1 MINYVKMTNFRGV
14 STELDFRDGPDKV
27 ASRVQ
32 LLGANGARKSTVRE
46 AVAFAFTGKDS
57 TGASNPTH
65 LISMGEDW
73 CEVEVQTRK
82 GATLRRTLTRRGPQ
96 LQLSLP
102 GQEAVD
108 YTQGKFEDLLCPA
121 DVFLSVL
128 VPGYLLSAMTKP
140 RQAAVLSYMLPPVN
154 RIAYMESSVGGP
166 IMKLDYTKRPDVLQ
180 KSVAEMRNLLQHEI
194 SAKKGELK
202 SLTERHR
209 EAPQKPEAPPELALY
224 DILEGL
230 QREWVLYDSLQ
241 AEYSKQMHALRL
253 KREDN
258 ARVEMYRKMTEAE
271 LSALQEVPLPPA
283 PPAFAIPEPQPP
295 AQPALHPEEQ
305 RDRCPQC
312 GQAVGLKHREMV
324 RSQNAAIE
332 EAFRV
337 KQEAYLQAHA
347 DWLSQKRASDDE
359 HRLYAEK
366 VRNITAANQKVQMR
380 RRELQMD
387 LDKKF
392 ALHPL
397 PAEEPQ
403 PPKKPAEEF
412 SQERYLE
419 IRAIVQRYY
428 RESGAYESY
437 QRTSES
443 SAQRIAELQSQIEA
457 ESERVEWYKA
467 HEEAL
472 RVLPGYELTEQ
483 KAHLAMPHG
492 FRIDVED
499 GIKLFDGSGCPYELL
514 SRGQRMRA
522 DFEICLKVNSLL
534 QRKVGMVFLDDFDL
548 ADWAPLLDEAS
559 PNIQI
564 FTAHVEKDMALEV
577 RLGKP
582 T

>member
-14 STELDFRDGPDKV
+14 SVELDFRDGPDKV

-32 LLGANGARKSTVRE
+32 LSGMNGARKSTVRE
-46 AVAFAFTGKDS
+46 AIAFAFTGKDS
-57 TGASNPTH
+57 TGAANPTH
-65 LISMGEDW
+65 LISTGEES

-82 GATLRRTLTRRGPQ
+82 GAILRRSLSRRGPQ
-96 LQLSLP
+96 LQLCLP
-102 GQEAVD
+102 GQGTVD
-108 YTQGKFEDLLCPA
+108 YTQSKFEELLCPA

-140 RQAAVLSYMLPPVN
+140 RQAAVLSYILPPVN
-154 RIAYMESSVGGP
+154 RLAYMESSVGGP
-166 IMKLDYTKRPDVLQ
+166 VMKLDYTKRPDVLQ
-180 KSVAEMRNLLQHEI
+180 KAVAETRNLLQHEI
-194 SAKKGELK
+194 AAKKGELK
-202 SLTERHR
+202 SLLERNR
-209 EAPQKPEAPPELALY
+209 EAPQKPEVPPELPLY

-230 QREWVLYDSLQ
+230 QREWIVYDSLQ

-258 ARVEMYRKMTEAE
+258 ARVEMYRKMTLADLE
-271 LSALQEVPLPPA
+271 ALQEVPLPPPPPKFETLEPS
-283 PPAFAIPEPQPP
+283 PPAEP
-295 AQPALHPEEQ
+295 AYLAEEQ

-324 RSQNAAIE
+324 RSQNASLE
-332 EAFRV
+332 EAFRS
-337 KQEAYLQAHA
+337 KREAYLKSHA
-347 DWLSQKRASDDE
+347 DWLSQKTASDHE
-359 HRLYAEK
+359 HRLYADK
-366 VRNITAANQKVQMR
+366 VRNIVAANQKVQLR

-387 LDKKF
+387 LEKKF
-392 ALHPL
+392 VLHPL

-419 IRAIVQRYY
+419 IRAIVQCFY
-428 RESGAYESY
+428 RESGAYDSY

-443 SAQRIAELQSQIEA
+443 AAQRITELQTQIEV
-457 ESERVEWYKA
+457 ESERIEWYKA

-472 RVLPGYELTEQ
+472 RLLPGYELTEQ
-483 KAHLAMPHG
+483 KVHLSMPHG

-499 GIKLFDGSGCPYELL
+499 GIKLFDKTDCPYELL

-548 ADWAPLLDEAS
+548 ADWSALLDEAS

-564 FTAHVEKDMALEV
+564 FTAHVEKGGTLAV
-577 RLGKP
+577 TLGKP